1 MIFHHLFIIISLPF
15 HQHFKSLQR
24 IIKNTIFAP
33 KLLKLVAKMNI
44 SELSNL
50 NANVSVCVT
59 LADLKEFV
67 SEMIVEAA
75 AKPAEA
81 EEKYLSVDE
90 VCEILH
96 VSSNTLW
103 RWGKSGYLVPVK
115 VGRTPQYRLSDIEN
129 LRHK

>member
-1 MIFHHLFIIISLPF
+1 
-15 HQHFKSLQR
+15 
-24 IIKNTIFAP
+24 
-33 KLLKLVAKMNI
+33 MNI
-44 SELSNL
+44 SELSKL

-75 AKPAEA
+75 AKPQET

-90 VCEILH
+90 VCEMLN

-103 RWGKSGYLVPVK
+103 RWNRNGYLLSTK
-115 VGRTPQYRLSDIEN
+115 VGRTPMYKLSDINN
-129 LRHK
+129 LRQGKEA